1 MADLN
6 IPNLNIKP
14 DKYIFKKKLNLR
26 RKSKRRLFT
35 ESFFLFILSVLLVYV
50 NYLIPNK
57 NLLLQNLPSTF
68 NKSFLL
74 LIDLFSYLYEIF
86 LVIFIFVSSFTALI
100 LMIGSINRLF
110 KVSKRKSKIVYKLFQ
125 IGCIRPPLPESES
138 SSSYSVSSPN
148 NANMPSTIDE
158 RIIDKGKIEVWIPM
172 SIYSPIN

>member
-6 IPNLNIKP
+6 IPNLNIKS

-35 ESFFLFILSVLLVYV
+35 ESFLLFILSFLLVYI

-57 NLLLQNLPSTF
+57 NLLLRNLPSTF

-74 LIDLFSYLYEIF
+74 LIELFSYLYEMF

-100 LMIGSINRLF
+100 LMIGSFNRLF
-110 KVSKRKSKIVYKLFQ
+110 KVSKRKSKQIVYK
-125 IGCIRPPLPESES
+125 
-138 SSSYSVSSPN
+138 
-148 NANMPSTIDE
+148 
-158 RIIDKGKIEVWIPM
+158 
-172 SIYSPIN
+172 

>member
-6 IPNLNIKP
+6 IPNLNTKS
-14 DKYIFKKKLNLR
+14 DKYIFKKKFNLR

-35 ESFFLFILSVLLVYV
+35 ESFFLFILSVLLVYI

-86 LVIFIFVSSFTALI
+86 LVIFIFISSFATLI
-100 LMIGSINRLF
+100 LMIGSFSRLF
-110 KVSKRKSKIVYKLFQ
+110 RIWKRRSKQIIYK
-125 IGCIRPPLPESES
+125 
-138 SSSYSVSSPN
+138 
-148 NANMPSTIDE
+148 
-158 RIIDKGKIEVWIPM
+158 
-172 SIYSPIN
+172 

>member
-6 IPNLNIKP
+6 ISNLNNKTE
-14 DKYIFKKKLNLR
+14 KYIFKNKLNLR
-26 RKSKRRLFT
+26 RKSKIRLFT
-35 ESFFLFILSVLLVYV
+35 EAFILFILSVLLVYI

-110 KVSKRKSKIVYKLFQ
+110 KVSKRKSKQIVYK
-125 IGCIRPPLPESES
+125 
-138 SSSYSVSSPN
+138 
-148 NANMPSTIDE
+148 
-158 RIIDKGKIEVWIPM
+158 
-172 SIYSPIN
+172 

>member
-6 IPNLNIKP
+6 IPNLNTKP

-35 ESFFLFILSVLLVYV
+35 ESFFLFILSVLLVYI

-68 NKSFLL
+68 NKSLLL

-86 LVIFIFVSSFTALI
+86 LVIFIFVSSFTAFI
-100 LMIGSINRLF
+100 LMIGSFNRLLRIF
-110 KVSKRKSKIVYKLFQ
+110 KRKSKRLVYK
-125 IGCIRPPLPESES
+125 
-138 SSSYSVSSPN
+138 
-148 NANMPSTIDE
+148 
-158 RIIDKGKIEVWIPM
+158 
-172 SIYSPIN
+172 